1 MLYRFDIIGRK
12 MSCRMAATAKIPIA
26 LALLNEFKFDFQRK
40 IKEMQ
45 TWHEIPEDLIINF
58 DQTPLPYISTGNRT
72 YAKKGSSNVPLVGK
86 GKKKQIAGTFTITMS
101 GSFLPMQLIYKVTT
115 NRCLTKGVDF
125 PTDFDVTYTANHWS
139 NESKAIQHL
148 EKIVF
153 LYVEKKRAESSFGS
167 KGNAHILMSLKGTLQ
182 RRLFL

>member
-1 MLYRFDIIGRK
+1 MSSNLTFKEKSKKCKHGMKYR
-12 MSCRMAATAKIPIA
+12 KISSLTLTKHLCHT
-26 LALLNEFKFDFQRK
+26 LALETAL
-40 IKEMQ
+40 MQ
-45 TWHEIPEDLIINF
+45 KKD
-58 DQTPLPYISTGNRT
+58 PLTFRW
-72 YAKKGSSNVPLVGK
+72 LERER
-86 GKKKQIAGTFTITMS
+86 KKQIAGTFTITMS

-139 NESKAIQHL
+139 NESKAVQHL